1 MRTLSVIVICFIF
14 CMYKFRI
21 IFACYMMLLLIMQTP
36 KLNLLLRAF
45 HLTELF
51 ATYREADRF
60 LKWLTAGSM
69 FVFLGVNYFA
79 AR

>member
-1 MRTLSVIVICFIF
+1 MSLSSFSF
-14 CMYKFRI
+14 FTMYKFRI
-21 IFACYMMLLLIMQTP
+21 ISACYMMLLLFPQTP

-69 FVFLGVNYFA
+69 FVFLGMNYFA
-79 AR
+79 AK

>member
-1 MRTLSVIVICFIF
+1 
-14 CMYKFRI
+14 
-21 IFACYMMLLLIMQTP
+21 MMLLLFPQTP

-51 ATYREADRF
+51 ATYREADNF

-69 FVFLGVNYFA
+69 FAFLGVTYFA
-79 AR
+79 AK